1 LKGKS
6 DLQLLEPDR
15 TTGVTSGLRFHSFPC
30 SVFVFYLLYIHIL
43 HLLNEIGG
51 TTAYYLSKKSDLL
64 LMNGSFSKL
73 FKTNFFF
80 TRQSLQVFL
89 LVYVL
94 LVYKTLIG
102 FWLQCRE
109 DHLGLVRLHQIPR
122 LEWIEL
128 E

>member
-1 LKGKS
+1 MVASVSYLKLIS
-6 DLQLLEPDR
+6 FLQDKAY
-15 TTGVTSGLRFHSFPC
+15 RF
-30 SVFVFYLLYIHIL
+30 
-43 HLLNEIGG
+43 
-51 TTAYYLSKKSDLL
+51 
-64 LMNGSFSKL
+64 FS
-73 FKTNFFF
+73 
-80 TRQSLQVFL
+80 

>member
-1 LKGKS
+1 M
-6 DLQLLEPDR
+6 QLAAQPPI
-15 TTGVTSGLRFHSFPC
+15 TFQ
-30 SVFVFYLLYIHIL
+30 
-43 HLLNEIGG
+43 
-51 TTAYYLSKKSDLL
+51 KKSDLL